1 MCPCHDPYSFFPAG
15 LTPQQADQLRL
26 DDRDGYLRR
35 ARRSMVTH
43 LEAMI
48 ALHDEGIQVFEYG
61 TSIRKECRDAGMPEQ
76 RAMQIPGF
84 VAAYLRKLFLLGAG
98 PFRWTCPLWRGQR
111 PCSAGRSR
119 AGDVPPRETTVK
131 WINLAREHI
140 PIEAL
145 PARVCYLGFGERK
158 AFGVRVNELIRSGEV
173 AGPGVLP
180 RQPGLRVDRQSD
192 VRIGEDVGR
201 Q

>member
-1 MCPCHDPYSFFPAG
+1 MCPCHDPYSYVPAG

-26 DDRDGYLRR
+26 DDRDEYLRR

-84 VAAYLRKLFLLGAG
+84 VAAYLRKLFLLGRG
-98 PFRWTCPLWRGQR
+98 PFRWTCLSGEASDLARLDDLALEMFPH
-111 PCSAGRSR
+111 
-119 AGDVPPRETTVK
+119 DETTVK
-131 WINLAREHI
+131 WINWPANTFRSRRCPPGSATSASVNARLRCARER
-140 PIEAL
+140 AD
-145 PARVCYLGFGERK
+145 PAR
-158 AFGVRVNELIRSGEV
+158 
-173 AGPGVLP
+173 
-180 RQPGLRVDRQSD
+180 
-192 VRIGEDVGR
+192 
-201 Q
+201 